1 MGTPSVDPP
10 RPFPDV
16 NRTGNEQDSEPNR
29 SQSWIGRL
37 PKLVKFSLFTLSLS
51 VTIALPLSVVSLVY
65 STSQDPQ
72 GNPRP
77 VVTKGPTGPMGDQGN
92 TGATGAKGDRG
103 AAGVRGHVITTA
115 SGLTSGSGGEFSL
128 IVKCEGGRKIMGGGG
143 FVIDSETGGFLTSAT
158 MLASFPVT
166 NDSWL
171 VWVRVPFRERSDTVR
186 AYAVCAFTE

>member
-92 TGATGAKGDRG
+92 TGATGPMGDQGNTG
-103 AAGVRGHVITTA
+103 A
-115 SGLTSGSGGEFSL
+115 
-128 IVKCEGGRKIMGGGG
+128 
-143 FVIDSETGGFLTSAT
+143 TGAT
-158 MLASFPVT
+158 G
-166 NDSWL
+166 
-171 VWVRVPFRERSDTVR
+171 
-186 AYAVCAFTE
+186 